1 MARKAL
7 ARTSEAIELDQGE
20 TLHGWY
26 RTVRMVNADGRDQTM
41 YDFQLIDALGDIMA
55 GKIVSLWGCSVLDDL
70 LLNSSLLNVE
80 SWVTY
85 QGKQGRMK
93 MFRVEQD
100 TDRTDG
106 AAAKPVKPAKAEPAP
121 EGGGAPS

>member
-20 TLHGWY
+20 TLHGWF
-26 RTVRMVNADGRDQTM
+26 RTIRIVNADNRDQTM
-41 YDFQLIDALGDIMA
+41 YDFQLIDALGDIGP

-70 LLNSSLLNVE
+70 LVNSSMINAE

-106 AAAKPVKPAKAEPAP
+106 ALTKPVMPAKTTPPP
-121 EGGGAPS
+121 EGSAP